1 MDLPR
6 GNKGIIGLGICIKR
20 GQGGGSGKKKKEKD
34 FSRASCLWAG
44 TVDCLGPQIWVI
56 FTKT

>member
-6 GNKGIIGLGICIKR
+6 GNKGINRAWNMHKKGDKGGKR
-20 GQGGGSGKKKKEKD
+20 GKKKKKD